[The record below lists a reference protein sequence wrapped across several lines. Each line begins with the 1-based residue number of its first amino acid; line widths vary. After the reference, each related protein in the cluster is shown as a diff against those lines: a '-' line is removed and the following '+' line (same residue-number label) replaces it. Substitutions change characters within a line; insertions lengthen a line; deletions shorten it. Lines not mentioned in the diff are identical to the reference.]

1 MLIADL
7 HRQAKSVLFH
17 GDVLLA
23 KRLCVL
29 PSRNVLH
36 LLLVLPQAL
45 VLVLALVQVKTFCY
59 CQ

>member
-7 HRQAKSVLFH
+7 HRQARNVLFH

-23 KRLCVL
+23 KRLCAL

-45 VLVLALVQVKTFCY
+45 VLVLVQPQTLGY
-59 CQ
+59 Q